1 MCIRD
6 RPSPLGEG
14 SDNGRFTL
22 QLGHIARGTSYVLWM
37 QFQVNP
43 TNVAWRRPA
52 GVTLAD
58 GSTRLLR
65 IDRSYTIYP

>member
-1 MCIRD
+1 
-6 RPSPLGEG
+6 
-14 SDNGRFTL
+14 
-22 QLGHIARGTSYVLWM
+22 M

-65 IDRSYTIYP
+65 IHRSYTIYP